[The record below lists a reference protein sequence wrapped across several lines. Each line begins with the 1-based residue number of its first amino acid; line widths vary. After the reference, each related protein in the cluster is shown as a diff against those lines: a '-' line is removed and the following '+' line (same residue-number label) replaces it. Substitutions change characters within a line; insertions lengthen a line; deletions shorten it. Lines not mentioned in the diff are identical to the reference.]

1 MKYIVFNQETDTI
14 SSISTAVRAM
24 CKENKIN
31 CERQE
36 YKVLVS
42 KETLFVKN
50 NNVRFTS
57 GSKKYLCFYGRSY
70 LNKNGKITETIY
82 LKDNLVTLNPDSNEL
97 LLISGG
103 IDNSTVVDDDE
114 TLLHFYVAPSSLLG
128 LQDPALWQNL

>member
-1 MKYIVFNQETDTI
+1 
-14 SSISTAVRAM
+14 M